1 MTTPLFTYVENKG
14 MEQDGEIHWNQQLE
28 EILSQE
34 GERALCFS
42 WLHNKSQAR
51 VSKYDTNIALPVIV
65 LSTIAGTGSIASQSL
80 FGQSQAAGIVIGL
93 ISLSVGVMNTV
104 SNYFGFA
111 KRSEAHKIS
120 SMTYAKIHK
129 FIVIELSLPRKER
142 MKAKDMLKIIREQL
156 ERLAETS
163 PQIPDPII
171 AIFNEKFHDQK
182 DVSKPEITNGLDP
195 IHVYVEN
202 SESFTPDVK
211 SRVEVKVFDGAMGTR
226 ISPESLRPNTAPSS
240 GTPVVPKISIPGH
253 TPGK

>member
-1 MTTPLFTYVENKG
+1 
-14 MEQDGEIHWNQQLE
+14 MEQTEEIHWNQQLE

-34 GERALCFS
+34 GERALCFA

-80 FGQSQAAGIVIGL
+80 FGNSQAASVIIGV
-93 ISLSVGVMNTV
+93 ISLGVGVMNTI

-129 FIVIELSLPRKER
+129 FIVIELALPRKER

-171 AIFNEKFHDQK
+171 AMFNAKFHDQTN
-182 DVSKPEITNGLDP
+182 VSKPEITNGLDP

-202 SESFTPDVK
+202 SEAFTPDSKSKIDVK
-211 SRVEVKVFDGAMGTR
+211 IFHPTTGAQIT
-226 ISPESLRPNTAPSS
+226 PEPLRPGTAPTST
-240 GTPVVPKISIPGH
+240 GTPVVPRISIPGH